1 MNFRQVDRL
10 VREDGWN
17 LRCSM
22 KVIYPVCIFQTKE
35 EYKVFVPDLNT
46 NNTYGK
52 TLEEALY
59 MAQDLIA
66 TYILEDLENVNKNV
80 IPKQSKIED
89 VNIKDVQ
96 KYWEIEDNEIISSFK
111 TLVVVDLDEFAQ
123 KWSNKSVRKN
133 LTIPQ
138 WLNTKAET
146 LNINFSQVLQEA
158 LLQRIYK
165 NN

>member
-1 MNFRQVDRL
+1 
-10 VREDGWN
+10 
-17 LRCSM
+17 M
-22 KVIYPVCIFQTKE
+22 KVIYPVCIFQTQD
-35 EYKVFVPDLNT
+35 EYMAFVPDLNT

-66 TYILEDLENVNKNV
+66 TYILEDLEDVKRNE

-89 VNIKDVQ
+89 IDIKEVQ
-96 KYWEIEDNEIISSFK
+96 KYWELEDKDIISSFK
-111 TLVVVDLDEFAQ
+111 TLVIVDLDEFVQ
-123 KWSNKSVRKN
+123 KWSNKSIRKN

-138 WLNTKAET
+138 WLNTKAEA

-158 LLQRIYK
+158 LMKVLNVQR
-165 NN
+165 NF

>member
-1 MNFRQVDRL
+1 
-10 VREDGWN
+10 
-17 LRCSM
+17 M

-35 EYKVFVPDLNT
+35 EYMAFVPDLNT
-46 NNTYGK
+46 NNTYGE

-66 TYILEDLENVNKNV
+66 CYILEDLEDMSKNI

-89 VNIKDVQ
+89 IDIKEVQ
-96 KYWEIEDNEIISSFK
+96 KYWDIEDEEIISSFK

-123 KWSNKSVRKN
+123 KWGNKSVRKN

-138 WLNTKAET
+138 WLNTRAEA

-158 LLQRIYK
+158 LKEKIGIDK
-165 NN
+165 F

>member
-1 MNFRQVDRL
+1 
-10 VREDGWN
+10 
-17 LRCSM
+17 M

-35 EYKVFVPDLNT
+35 EYMVFVPDLNT

-89 VNIKDVQ
+89 INIKEVQ

>member
-1 MNFRQVDRL
+1 
-10 VREDGWN
+10 
-17 LRCSM
+17 M

-35 EYKVFVPDLNT
+35 EYMAFVPDLDT
-46 NNTYGK
+46 NNTFGK

-66 TYILEDLENVNKNV
+66 TYILEDLDDVSKNK
-80 IPKQSKIED
+80 IPKQSNIED
-89 VNIKDVQ
+89 IDLKEDQNNWEIDDKDV
-96 KYWEIEDNEIISSFK
+96 ISSFK
-111 TLVVVDLDEFAQ
+111 TLVLVDLDEFAQ

-138 WLNTKAET
+138 WLNTKAES

-158 LLQRIYK
+158 LMQKIYK
-165 NN
+165 K

>member
-1 MNFRQVDRL
+1 
-10 VREDGWN
+10 
-17 LRCSM
+17 M

-35 EYKVFVPDLNT
+35 EFMVFVPDLNT

-66 TYILEDLENVNKNV
+66 CYILEDLEDVTKNE
-80 IPKQSKIED
+80 IPKQSKIEEIS
-89 VNIKDVQ
+89 IKEVQ
-96 KYWEIEDNEIISSFK
+96 KYWEIEDKDIISSFK
-111 TLVVVDLDEFAQ
+111 TLVLVDLDEFAQ
-123 KWSNKSVRKN
+123 KWGNKSVRKN

-138 WLNTKAET
+138 WLNTKAEE

-158 LLQRIYK
+158 LLQRISK
-165 NN
+165 E

>member
-1 MNFRQVDRL
+1 
-10 VREDGWN
+10 
-17 LRCSM
+17 M

-35 EYKVFVPDLNT
+35 EYMAFVPDLDT

-66 TYILEDLENVNKNV
+66 TYILEDLDDVGKNE
-80 IPKQSKIED
+80 IPKQSNIED
-89 VNIKDVQ
+89 IDIKKVQ
-96 KYWEIEDNEIISSFK
+96 KYWEIEDKDIISSFK
-111 TLVVVDLDEFAQ
+111 TLVLVDLDEFAQ

-138 WLNTKAET
+138 WLNTKAES

-158 LLQRIYK
+158 LMQKIYK
-165 NN
+165 K

>member
-1 MNFRQVDRL
+1 
-10 VREDGWN
+10 
-17 LRCSM
+17 M

-35 EYKVFVPDLNT
+35 EYMAFVPDLDT

-66 TYILEDLENVNKNV
+66 TCILEDLDDVSKNE
-80 IPKQSKIED
+80 IPKQSNIED
-89 VNIKDVQ
+89 IDIKKVQ
-96 KYWEIEDNEIISSFK
+96 KYWEIEDKDIISSFK
-111 TLVVVDLDEFAQ
+111 TLVLVDLDEFAQ

-138 WLNTKAET
+138 WLNTKAES

-158 LLQRIYK
+158 LMQKIYK
-165 NN
+165 K

>member
-1 MNFRQVDRL
+1 
-10 VREDGWN
+10 
-17 LRCSM
+17 M

-35 EYKVFVPDLNT
+35 DFMVFVPDLNT

-66 TYILEDLENVNKNV
+66 CYILEDLEDVTKNE
-80 IPKQSKIED
+80 IPKQSKIEEI
-89 VNIKDVQ
+89 NINEVQ
-96 KYWEIEDNEIISSFK
+96 KYWELEDKDIISSFK
-111 TLVVVDLDEFAQ
+111 TLVLVDLDQFAQ
-123 KWSNKSVRKN
+123 KWGNKSVRKN

-138 WLNTKAET
+138 WLNTKAEE

-158 LLQRIYK
+158 LLQKIHK
-165 NN
+165 E

>member
-1 MNFRQVDRL
+1 
-10 VREDGWN
+10 
-17 LRCSM
+17 M

-35 EYKVFVPDLNT
+35 EYMAFVPDLDT
-46 NNTYGK
+46 NNTFGK

-66 TYILEDLENVNKNV
+66 TYILEDLDDVSKNK
-80 IPKQSKIED
+80 IPKHSNIED
-89 VNIKDVQ
+89 IDLKEVQKNWEIDDKDV
-96 KYWEIEDNEIISSFK
+96 ISSFK
-111 TLVVVDLDEFAQ
+111 TLVLVDLDEFAQ

-138 WLNTKAET
+138 WLNTKAES

-158 LLQRIYK
+158 LMQKIYK
-165 NN
+165 K

>member
-1 MNFRQVDRL
+1 
-10 VREDGWN
+10 
-17 LRCSM
+17 M

-35 EYKVFVPDLNT
+35 EYMAFVPDLDT
-46 NNTYGK
+46 NNTFGK

-66 TYILEDLENVNKNV
+66 TYILEDLDDVSKNK
-80 IPKQSKIED
+80 IPKQSNIED
-89 VNIKDVQ
+89 IDLKEVQKNWEIDDKDV
-96 KYWEIEDNEIISSFK
+96 ISSFK
-111 TLVVVDLDEFAQ
+111 TLVLVDVDEFAQ

-138 WLNTKAET
+138 WLNTKAES

-158 LLQRIYK
+158 LMQKIYK
-165 NN
+165 K

>member
-1 MNFRQVDRL
+1 
-10 VREDGWN
+10 
-17 LRCSM
+17 M

-35 EYKVFVPDLNT
+35 EYMAFVPDLDT
-46 NNTYGK
+46 NNTFGK

-66 TYILEDLENVNKNV
+66 TYILEDLDDVSKNK
-80 IPKQSKIED
+80 IPKQSNIED
-89 VNIKDVQ
+89 INLKEVQ
-96 KYWEIEDNEIISSFK
+96 KYWEIDDKDVISSFK
-111 TLVVVDLDEFAQ
+111 TLVLVDLDEFAQ

-138 WLNTKAET
+138 WLNTKAES

-158 LLQRIYK
+158 LMQKIYK
-165 NN
+165 K

>member
-1 MNFRQVDRL
+1 
-10 VREDGWN
+10 
-17 LRCSM
+17 M

-35 EYKVFVPDLNT
+35 EYMAFVPDLDT
-46 NNTYGK
+46 NNTFGK

-66 TYILEDLENVNKNV
+66 TYILEDLDDVNKNK
-80 IPKQSKIED
+80 IPKQSNIED
-89 VNIKDVQ
+89 INLKEVQ
-96 KYWEIEDNEIISSFK
+96 KYWEIDDKDVISSFK
-111 TLVVVDLDEFAQ
+111 TLVLVDLDEFAQ

-138 WLNTKAET
+138 WLNTKAES

-158 LLQRIYK
+158 LMQKIYK
-165 NN
+165 K

>member
-1 MNFRQVDRL
+1 
-10 VREDGWN
+10 
-17 LRCSM
+17 M
-22 KVIYPVCIFQTKE
+22 KVIYPVCIFQTKQDFM
-35 EYKVFVPDLNT
+35 VFVPDLNT

-66 TYILEDLENVNKNV
+66 CYILEDLEDLSKNE

-89 VNIKDVQ
+89 INIKDVQ
-96 KYWEIEDNEIISSFK
+96 KYWDLEDKDIISSFK
-111 TLVVVDLDEFAQ
+111 TLVLVDLDEFAQ
-123 KWSNKSVRKN
+123 KWGNKSVRKN

-138 WLNTKAET
+138 WLNTKAEE

-158 LLQRIYK
+158 L
-165 NN
+165 

>member
-1 MNFRQVDRL
+1 
-10 VREDGWN
+10 
-17 LRCSM
+17 M

-35 EYKVFVPDLNT
+35 EYMAFVPDLDT
-46 NNTYGK
+46 NNTFGK

-66 TYILEDLENVNKNV
+66 TYILEDLDDVSKNK
-80 IPKQSKIED
+80 IPKQSNIED
-89 VNIKDVQ
+89 IDLKEVQKNWEIDDKDV
-96 KYWEIEDNEIISSFK
+96 ISSFK
-111 TLVVVDLDEFAQ
+111 TLVLVDLDEFAQ

-138 WLNTKAET
+138 WLNTKAES

-158 LLQRIYK
+158 LMQERYK
-165 NN
+165 K

>member
-1 MNFRQVDRL
+1 
-10 VREDGWN
+10 
-17 LRCSM
+17 M
-22 KVIYPVCIFQTKE
+22 KVIYPVCIFQTKQNFM
-35 EYKVFVPDLNT
+35 VFVPDLNT

-66 TYILEDLENVNKNV
+66 CYILEDLTDVSKNE

-89 VNIKDVQ
+89 INIKDVQ
-96 KYWEIEDNEIISSFK
+96 KHWEIEDKDIISSFK
-111 TLVVVDLDEFAQ
+111 TLVLVDLEEFAQ
-123 KWSNKSVRKN
+123 KWGNKSVRKN

-138 WLNTKAET
+138 WLNTKAEE

-158 LLQRIYK
+158 LLKKIYK
-165 NN
+165 D